1 MISIYIKMMSLRR
14 TAKQNGNKRGGGWQK
29 GESHFQEE
37 EHNVS
42 GVVYFNIFSQA
53 FETDNR
59 KAQEEERQTEKRC
72 RLLHNYKYKEE
83 KGGLGVTLPDETN
96 VQMETYSNRCLSLE
110 EI

>member
-1 MISIYIKMMSLRR
+1 MISIYIKMMSLRGR
-14 TAKQNGNKRGGGWQK
+14 AKQNDNKRGGGWQK
-29 GESHFQEE
+29 RESHFQEE

-59 KAQEEERQTEKRC
+59 KAQEEEKQTEKRC
-72 RLLHNYKYKEE
+72 RLLHNYKYNEE
-83 KGGLGVTLPDETN
+83 NGGGADETD